1 MTSAGSQHTPGPIRR
16 FLADEMRRVTFQRSF
31 AHRRCAH
38 LTDVPVVPEPPLTCP
53 ACERDSS
60 RWVHMRM
67 CLTCGSVGC
76 CDSSPGLHA
85 LSHYQETGHA
95 VMRSIEPGESWAWC
109 YVDKA
114 YLTLRE
120 GPAGTH

>member
-1 MTSAGSQHTPGPIRR
+1 MTSTGARPAPGPIRR
-16 FLADEMRRVTFQRSF
+16 FLADEVRRIAFQRSF
-31 AHRRCAH
+31 AHRRCSHMTA
-38 LTDVPVVPEPPLTCP
+38 VPAVPEPPLACA

-67 CLTCGSVGC
+67 CVTCGSIGC

-85 LSHYQETGHA
+85 LGHFRDTGHP
-95 VMRSIEPGESWAWC
+95 VMRSVEPGESWAWC
-109 YVDKA
+109 YIDKA

-120 GPAGTH
+120 GSADLH